1 MTTVLSLSFK
11 KWSTNNTL
19 DVRPS
24 SKNKRK
30 TIKCLW
36 KHYHVA
42 DLMNA
47 FWYLLWCS
55 FYFKND
61 CSGCHK
67 PHNKQWTKPN
77 HISTTNQI
85 IVIYKLC

>member
-47 FWYLLWCS
+47 FLYLL
-55 FYFKND
+55 
-61 CSGCHK
+61 
-67 PHNKQWTKPN
+67 
-77 HISTTNQI
+77 
-85 IVIYKLC
+85 